1 MRLETLPEGCAQL
14 VEAYERRL
22 WDQSQL
28 LEISKSLNSGLDYD
42 SLIRSFLHV
51 CMGHIK
57 TMSAALF
64 VRNHVDSRDLSLH
77 AGYIGFDPDPKRT
90 YEIPEGHPVLRTF
103 GRHFRPLT
111 LEELTDHV
119 PADEIVAMLASLQ
132 PVILAPLRTKQT
144 LNGILVL
151 SDRLGFGPLSDT
163 ELEFLETST
172 GLAGMAVNNAFLYEV
187 STTDMMTSLKLRHYF
202 LQRLQEEKDV
212 ADKRG
217 HRFSVVMLDIDH
229 FKSVN
234 DTFGH
239 IAGDELIRAVAGTL
253 LATKRESDV
262 AARYGGEEFIVL
274 LPRTTCAQAFQL
286 AERIRARIGD
296 LVISSDGREITA
308 TVSVGVGEYRP
319 EEPIRKLISRTDEA
333 LYRAKT
339 HGRNRSE
346 LAPGNRLEG
355 IGGCED
361 KKDEGQ
367 RIS

>member
-1 MRLETLPEGCAQL
+1 MPLETLPEGCEDL

-51 CMGHIK
+51 CMGHMK
-57 TMSAALF
+57 CMNAALF
-64 VRNHVDSRDLSLH
+64 VRNRVDSRDLSLH
-77 AGYIGFDPDPKRT
+77 SGYIGFDPNPNRS
-90 YEIPEGHPVLRTF
+90 YEIPEGHPVLRAISRDF
-103 GRHFRPLT
+103 GPLT
-111 LEELTDHV
+111 LEDLAEEV
-119 PADEIVAMLASLQ
+119 PQDDVFAMLASLK

-151 SDRLGFGPLSDT
+151 SDRLGFGQLSKT
-163 ELEFLETST
+163 ELAFLETST

-187 STTDMMTSLKLRHYF
+187 STTDMMTNLKLRHYF

-212 ADKRG
+212 ADKRN
-217 HRFSVVMLDIDH
+217 HTFSVVMLDIDH

-234 DTFGH
+234 DTYGH
-239 IAGDELIRAVAGTL
+239 MAGDELIRAVANTL
-253 LATKRESDV
+253 LATKRENDV

-286 AERIRARIGD
+286 AERIRTRIGE
-296 LVISSDGREITA
+296 LCIRSDGHEIGA
-308 TVSVGVGEYRP
+308 TISVGVGEYQA
-319 EEPIRKLISRTDEA
+319 EEPIRALIARTDEA
-333 LYRAKT
+333 LYQAKN

-346 LAPGNRLEG
+346 LARGNSMDGISGCGDEG
-355 IGGCED
+355 
-361 KKDEGQ
+361 DEGQ